1 MKPFARLALYVC
13 LNSFLLLCLWTGSS
27 FAAVPTPQAPQAGE
41 ELARMAEV
49 SGQYGG
55 HLTIGQR
62 AEPKTLNPVT
72 ATDAV
77 SREVIGR
84 LMGDLIEINRSTQ
97 QTEPAL
103 AKSWKI
109 SPDGRTFTLQ
119 LRKGIRFSDGHPFD
133 ADDVVFSFSVFMDE
147 AVDSPQRDL
156 LIIDGKPIT
165 VTKIDQYTVRFAL
178 PRPYAAAER
187 LFDGLAMLPKHLL
200 EKPYM
205 EGHFTQAWT
214 LNTPPAEVA
223 GLGPFR
229 LKQYVPG
236 QRIVVERNPYY
247 WKVDHGNQRLPYL
260 DELVFLFVGTEDA
273 QVMRF
278 EAGETD
284 IISRLSSENFNLL
297 SREKS
302 RAGSQ
307 LADMGPGLEYNF
319 LFFNLNDL
327 RGKKLN
333 DVAEKQAWFR
343 DLKFR
348 QAVSAAVDRDS
359 IVRLVYGTRGAAL
372 WGNVGPGNKL
382 WINQSLPHPPRSV
395 ETARQL
401 LKSAGYSWNA
411 AGQLVDPRGRMVE
424 FSIITSSSNSQRMKM
439 ATLLQDDLSHLG
451 MQAHLVP
458 LEFRAM
464 IDRVFQSF
472 DYDAAIMGLGGG
484 DADPNPEMNV
494 WSATGT
500 SHLWHLGETQPAT
513 DWEREIDH
521 LMQQQMITL
530 DYAKRKQLY
539 DRVQQII
546 AENVPFIFLGTPNIL
561 AGANARVGN
570 FHPAVLD
577 PYTLWNADELY
588 VRGSATERAG
598 VR

>member
-1 MKPFARLALYVC
+1 MKVIARLTLHV
-13 LNSFLLLCLWTGSS
+13 FLLTGLC
-27 FAAVPTPQAPQAGE
+27 FAALPAPELAKPGE
-41 ELARMAEV
+41 ELARLADV
-49 SGQYGG
+49 SGHYGG

-62 AEPKTLNPVT
+62 SEIKTLNPVT
-72 ATDAV
+72 VADGS

-103 AKSWKI
+103 AKSWTI
-109 SPDGRTFTLQ
+109 SPDGRAFTLQ
-119 LRKGIRFSDGHPFD
+119 LRKGIRFSDGQPFD
-133 ADDVVFSFSVFMDE
+133 ADDVVFSFNVYMDE
-147 AVDSPQRDL
+147 AIDSPQRDL
-156 LIIDGKPIT
+156 LIIDGKPIA
-165 VTKIDQYTVRFAL
+165 VTKVDQYTVRFTL

-187 LFDGLAMLPKHLL
+187 LFDSLAMLPRHLL
-200 EKPYM
+200 ENPYHD
-205 EGHFTQAWT
+205 GHFAQAWS
-214 LNTPPAEVA
+214 LNAQPAEIA

-236 QRIVVERNPYY
+236 QRIVLERNPYY
-247 WKVDHGNQRLPYL
+247 WKVDRENQRLPYL

-284 IISRLSSENFNLL
+284 ILSRLSSENYNLL
-297 SREKS
+297 SREKW

-307 LADMGPGLEYNF
+307 LADMGPSLEYNF
-319 LFFNLNDL
+319 LLFNLNDL
-327 RGKKLN
+327 SGKKL
-333 DVAEKQAWFR
+333 DEVAGKQVWFR

-348 QAVSAAVDRDS
+348 QAISAAVDRQS
-359 IVRLVYGTRGAAL
+359 IVRLVYGSRGAAM

-411 AGQLVDPRGRMVE
+411 TGQLLAATGRQVE
-424 FSIITSSSNSQRMKM
+424 FTIITSSSNSQRMKM
-439 ATLLQDDLSHLG
+439 ATLLQDDLLQLG
-451 MQAHLVP
+451 MQVHVVP
-458 LEFRAM
+458 LEFRAY

-494 WSATGT
+494 WAFAGT

-513 DWEREIDH
+513 DWERELDQ
-521 LMQQQMITL
+521 LMQKQMVTL

-539 DRVQQII
+539 DRAQQLI
-546 AENVPFIFLGTPNIL
+546 AENLPFIFLGTPNIL
-561 AGANARVGN
+561 AGATSRVGN
-570 FHPAVLD
+570 FHPAILD
-577 PYTLWNADELY
+577 PYTLWNADQLY
-588 VRGSATERAG
+588 VRVPAQEDAG

>member
-1 MKPFARLALYVC
+1 MKLVARLTLHVC
-13 LNSFLLLCLWTGSS
+13 LLTGAC
-27 FAAVPTPQAPQAGE
+27 FAAALAPDAAKPGE
-41 ELARMAEV
+41 ELARLVDV
-49 SGQYGG
+49 SGHYGG
-55 HLTIGQR
+55 HLTIGER
-62 AEPKTLNPVT
+62 AELKTLNPVT

-133 ADDVVFSFSVFMDE
+133 ADDVVFSFNVYMDE
-147 AVDSPQRDL
+147 AIDSPQRDL
-156 LIIDGKPIT
+156 LIIDGKPIV
-165 VTKIDQYTVRFAL
+165 VTKLDQYTVRFAL

-187 LFDGLAMLPKHLL
+187 LFDGLAMMPKHLL
-200 EKPYM
+200 EKPYR
-205 EGHFTQAWT
+205 EGHFVQAWS
-214 LNTPPAEVA
+214 LNAQAAEIA

-229 LKQYVPG
+229 FKQYVPG
-236 QRIVVERNPYY
+236 QRIIVERNPYY
-247 WKVDHGNQRLPYL
+247 WKVDRENQRLPYL

-284 IISRLSSENFNLL
+284 IVSRLSTENYNLL

-302 RAGSQ
+302 RLGSQ
-307 LADMGPGLEYNF
+307 LADMGPSLEYNF
-319 LFFNLNDL
+319 LLFNLNDL
-327 RGKKLN
+327 SGKKL
-333 DVAEKQAWFR
+333 DEVAGKQAWFR

-348 QAVSAAVDRDS
+348 QATSVAVDRDS
-359 IVRLVYGTRGAAL
+359 IVRLVYGARGAAL

-382 WINQSLPHPPRSV
+382 WINQNIPHPQQSV
-395 ETARQL
+395 ETARQI
-401 LKSAGYSWNA
+401 LKSAGYSWNQ
-411 AGQLVDPRGRMVE
+411 AGQLLDTTGRQVE

-451 MQAHLVP
+451 MQVHVVP

-472 DYDAAIMGLGGG
+472 NYDAAIMGLGGG

-494 WSATGT
+494 WAFAGT
-500 SHLWHLGETQPAT
+500 SHLWHLGETKPAS
-513 DWEREIDH
+513 DWERELDQ
-521 LMQQQMITL
+521 LMQQQMVTL
-530 DYAKRKQLY
+530 DYNKRKQLY
-539 DRVQQII
+539 DRAQQLI
-546 AENVPFIFLGTPNIL
+546 AENLPFIFLGTPNIL
-561 AGANARVGN
+561 AGADSKVGN

-577 PYTLWNADELY
+577 PYTLWNADELF
-588 VRGSATERAG
+588 VRGPAQESAG

>member
-1 MKPFARLALYVC
+1 MKLIHLALYVC
-13 LNSFLLLCLWTGSS
+13 LLAGAC
-27 FAAVPTPQAPQAGE
+27 FAAAPAPEAAKPGE
-41 ELARMAEV
+41 ELARMAGV
-49 SGQYGG
+49 TGRFGG
-55 HLTIGQR
+55 GLTIGQR
-62 AEPKTLNPVT
+62 SEPKTLNPVT
-72 ATDAV
+72 ATDAI

-84 LMGDLIEINRSTQ
+84 LMGDLIEINRASQ
-97 QTEPAL
+97 LTEPAL

-109 SPDGRTFTLQ
+109 SADGRTFTLQ

-133 ADDVVFSFSVFMDE
+133 ADDVVFSFNVYMDE

-156 LIIDGKPIT
+156 LIIDGKPIL
-165 VTKIDQYTVRFAL
+165 VSKLDQYTVRFVL

-187 LFDGLAMLPKHLL
+187 IFDGLGMLPKHLL
-200 EKPYM
+200 EKPYR
-205 EGHFTQAWT
+205 EGHFAQVWS
-214 LNTPPAEVA
+214 LNVPPSEIA

-236 QRIVVERNPYY
+236 QRVVLERNPYY
-247 WKVDHGNQRLPYL
+247 WKVDRENQRLPYL

-284 IISRLSSENFNLL
+284 MVSHLSSENYNLL
-297 SREKS
+297 AREKS
-302 RAGSQ
+302 RIGSQ

-319 LFFNLNDL
+319 LLLNLNDL
-327 RGKKLN
+327 GGKKL
-333 DVAEKQAWFR
+333 DEVATKQAWFR

-348 QAVSAAVDRDS
+348 QAINAAVDRQS
-359 IVRLVYGTRGAAL
+359 IVRLVYGSRGAAL
-372 WGNVGPGNKL
+372 WGNVGPGNRL
-382 WINQSLPHPPRSV
+382 WINQALPHPTQSV

-401 LKSAGYSWNA
+401 LKSAGYSWNS
-411 AGQLVDPRGRMVE
+411 AGQLQDSTGRLVA

-451 MQAHLVP
+451 MQVHVVP

-494 WSATGT
+494 WTFNGT
-500 SHLWHLGETQPAT
+500 SHLWHMGETQPAT
-513 DWEREIDH
+513 GWERELDQ
-521 LMQQQMITL
+521 LMQQQMDTL
-530 DYAKRKQLY
+530 DYVKRKQLY
-539 DRVQQII
+539 DRAQQLI
-546 AENVPFIFLGTPNIL
+546 AENLPFIFLGTPNLL
-561 AGANARVGN
+561 AGATARVGN

-588 VRGSATERAG
+588 VRGSAPENAG

>member
-1 MKPFARLALYVC
+1 MKVIARLTLYVC
-13 LNSFLLLCLWTGSS
+13 LVAGAC
-27 FAAVPTPQAPQAGE
+27 FAAAPMPEAANPGE
-41 ELARMAEV
+41 ELARMAGV
-49 SGQYGG
+49 SGHYGG

-84 LMGDLIEINRSTQ
+84 LMADLIDINRSSQ

-133 ADDVVFSFSVFMDE
+133 ADDVVFSFNVYMDE

-156 LIIDGKPIT
+156 LIIDGKPIL
-165 VTKIDQYTVRFAL
+165 VTKLDQYTVRFAL

-200 EKPYM
+200 EKQYH
-205 EGHFTQAWT
+205 EGHFAQAWS
-214 LNTPPAEVA
+214 LSVQASEIA

-236 QRIVVERNPYY
+236 QRVVVERNPYY
-247 WKVDHGNQRLPYL
+247 WKVDQKNQRLPYL

-284 IISRLSSENFNLL
+284 IISRLSSEEYNLL
-297 SREKS
+297 V
-302 RAGSQ
+302 
-307 LADMGPGLEYNF
+307 
-319 LFFNLNDL
+319 FNLNDL
-327 RGKKLN
+327 SGKKL
-333 DVAEKQAWFR
+333 DEIAGKQDWFS

-348 QAVSAAVDRDS
+348 QAISAAVDRES
-359 IVRLVYGTRGAAL
+359 IVRLVYGARGAAL
-372 WGNVGPGNKL
+372 WGNVGPGNKI
-382 WINQSLPHPPRSV
+382 WINQTILHPRQSV

-401 LKSAGYSWNA
+401 LKSAGYSRNA
-411 AGQLVDPRGRMVE
+411 AGQLLDGARRPVE

-451 MQAHLVP
+451 MQVHVVP

-494 WSATGT
+494 WAFTGT
-500 SHLWHLGETQPAT
+500 SHLWHLGETKPAT
-513 DWEREIDH
+513 DWERELDQ
-521 LMQQQMITL
+521 LMQQQMVTL

-539 DRVQQII
+539 DRAQQLI
-546 AENVPFIFLGTPNIL
+546 AENLPFIFLGTPNIL

-588 VRGSATERAG
+588 VRGPGLENAG

>member
-1 MKPFARLALYVC
+1 MKVIVGLTRLHMCLLACVC
-13 LNSFLLLCLWTGSS
+13 L
-27 FAAVPTPQAPQAGE
+27 AAAPASEAAQPGE

-49 SGQYGG
+49 TGRYGG

-62 AEPKTLNPVT
+62 SEPKTLNPIT

-84 LMGDLIEINRSTQ
+84 LMGDLIEINRSSQ

-103 AKSWKI
+103 AKLWKI

-133 ADDVVFSFSVFMDE
+133 ADDVVFSFGVYMDE
-147 AVDSPQRDL
+147 RVDSPQRDL
-156 LIIDGKPIT
+156 LILDGKPIA
-165 VTKIDQYTVRFAL
+165 VTKVDQYTVRFEL

-200 EKPYM
+200 ERPYR
-205 EGHFTQAWT
+205 EGHFAQAWS
-214 LNTPPAEVA
+214 LNVQPGEIA

-247 WKVDHGNQRLPYL
+247 WKVDRENQRLPYL
-260 DELVFLFVGTEDA
+260 DKLVFLFAGTEDA

-284 IISRLSSENFNLL
+284 IISRLSSENYNLL
-297 SREKS
+297 TREKS
-302 RAGSQ
+302 HAGWQ
-307 LADMGPGLEYNF
+307 LADVGPSLEYNF
-319 LFFNLNDL
+319 MLFNLNDL
-327 RGKKLN
+327 SGKKLN
-333 DVAEKQAWFR
+333 EVASKQAWFNN
-343 DLKFR
+343 LKFR
-348 QAVSAAVDRDS
+348 QAISFAIDRDS
-359 IVRLVYGTRGAAL
+359 IVRLVYGNRGAAL

-382 WINQSLPHPPRSV
+382 WMNQNIPRPPRSV

-401 LKSAGYSWNA
+401 LRSAGFSWTS
-411 AGQLVDPRGRMVE
+411 AGQLLDAAGRPVE
-424 FSIITSSSNSQRMKM
+424 FSVITSSSNSERMKM
-439 ATLLQDDLSHLG
+439 AVLLQDDLSHLG
-451 MQAHLVP
+451 MQVHVVP
-458 LEFRAM
+458 LEFRAL

-472 DYDAAIMGLGGG
+472 DYDAVIMGLGGG

-494 WSATGT
+494 WASRGT
-500 SHLWHLGETQPAT
+500 SHLWHLGETRPAT
-513 DWEREIDH
+513 DWERELDQ
-521 LMQQQMITL
+521 LMQQQMVTL
-530 DYAKRKQLY
+530 EYAKRKQLY
-539 DRVQQII
+539 DRAQQLI
-546 AENVPFIFLGTPNIL
+546 AENLPFIFLGTPNIL
-561 AGANARVGN
+561 AGADSRVGN

-577 PYTLWNADELY
+577 PNTLWNADELY
-588 VRGSATERAG
+588 VRSLAQENAG

>member
-1 MKPFARLALYVC
+1 MKLIARLTLYVC
-13 LNSFLLLCLWTGSS
+13 LLTGAC
-27 FAAVPTPQAPQAGE
+27 FAAAPVPDAAKPGE
-41 ELARMAEV
+41 ELARLAEV
-49 SGQYGG
+49 SGHYGG
-55 HLTIGQR
+55 HLTIGER

-133 ADDVVFSFSVFMDE
+133 ADDVVFSFNVYMDE
-147 AVDSPQRDL
+147 AIDSPQRDL
-156 LIIDGKPIT
+156 LIIDGKPIL
-165 VTKIDQYTVRFAL
+165 VTELDQYTVRFAL

-187 LFDGLAMLPKHLL
+187 LFDGLAMMPKHLL
-200 EKPYM
+200 EKPYR
-205 EGHFTQAWT
+205 EGHFIQAWS
-214 LNTPPAEVA
+214 LNAQAAEVA

-236 QRIVVERNPYY
+236 QRIAVERNPYY
-247 WKVDHGNQRLPYL
+247 WKVDRENQRLPYL

-284 IISRLSSENFNLL
+284 IVSRLSSENYNLL

-302 RAGSQ
+302 RLGSQ
-307 LADMGPGLEYNF
+307 LADMGPSLEYNF
-319 LFFNLNDL
+319 LLFNLNDL
-327 RGKKLN
+327 NGKKL
-333 DVAEKQAWFR
+333 DEVAGKQAWFR

-348 QAVSAAVDRDS
+348 QAISAAVDRDS
-359 IVRLVYGTRGAAL
+359 IVRLVYGARGTAL

-382 WINQSLPHPPRSV
+382 WINPNIPHPQRSV

-401 LKSAGYSWNA
+401 LKSAGYSWNQS
-411 AGQLVDPRGRMVE
+411 GQLLDTAGRPVE

-451 MQAHLVP
+451 MQVNVVP

-494 WSATGT
+494 WAFAGT
-500 SHLWHLGETQPAT
+500 SHLWHLGETKPAS
-513 DWEREIDH
+513 DWERELDQ
-521 LMQQQMITL
+521 LMQQQMVTL
-530 DYAKRKQLY
+530 DYTKRKQLY
-539 DRVQQII
+539 DRAQQLI
-546 AENVPFIFLGTPNIL
+546 ADNLPFVFLGTPNIL
-561 AGANARVGN
+561 ASASARVGN
-570 FHPAVLD
+570 FHPAVID

-588 VRGSATERAG
+588 IRDPARENAG

>member
-1 MKPFARLALYVC
+1 MNVIARLTLHVC
-13 LNSFLLLCLWTGSS
+13 LLAGAC
-27 FAAVPTPQAPQAGE
+27 FAAAPIPEAANPGE
-41 ELARMAEV
+41 EIARMAGV
-49 SGQYGG
+49 SGHYGG

-84 LMGDLIEINRSTQ
+84 LMGDLIEINRSSQ

-133 ADDVVFSFSVFMDE
+133 ADDVLFSFNVYMDE

-156 LIIDGKPIT
+156 LIIDGKPIL
-165 VTKIDQYTVRFAL
+165 VTKLDQYTVRFAL

-200 EKPYM
+200 EKQYH
-205 EGHFTQAWT
+205 EGHFAQAWS
-214 LNTPPAEVA
+214 LNVQASEVA

-236 QRIVVERNPYY
+236 QRVVVERNPYY
-247 WKVDHGNQRLPYL
+247 WKVDQKNQRLPYL

-284 IISRLSSENFNLL
+284 IISRLSSENYNLL

-302 RAGSQ
+302 RVGSQ
-307 LADMGPGLEYNF
+307 LADIGPSLEYNF
-319 LFFNLNDL
+319 LVFNLNDL
-327 RGKKLN
+327 SGKKLN
-333 DVAEKQAWFR
+333 EVAGKQAWFS

-348 QAVSAAVDRDS
+348 QAISAAVDRES

-382 WINQSLPHPPRSV
+382 WINQTIPHPSRSV

-401 LKSAGYSWNA
+401 LKAAGYSWNA
-411 AGQLVDPRGRMVE
+411 AGQLLDATRQPVE

-451 MQAHLVP
+451 MQVHVVP
-458 LEFRAM
+458 LEFRAT

-472 DYDAAIMGLGGG
+472 DYDAAMMGLGGG

-494 WSATGT
+494 WAFSGT
-500 SHLWHLGETQPAT
+500 SHLWHLGETKPAT
-513 DWEREIDH
+513 DWERELDQ
-521 LMQQQMITL
+521 LMQQQMVTL

-539 DRVQQII
+539 DRAQQLI
-546 AENVPFIFLGTPNIL
+546 AENLPFIFLGTPNIL

-588 VRGSATERAG
+588 VRGPGLENAG